1 MYKVVIV
8 DDEPIIVEGL
18 QKGIEWANWNCE
30 IVGTGSN
37 GLEGLQLVKELQP
50 DILISDIS
58 MTEYGWFGNGC
69 RCQIRIS

>member
-30 IVGTGSN
+30 IVGTGSRIRRVTI
-37 GLEGLQLVKELQP
+37 VKELQP
-50 DILISDIS
+50 DIL
-58 MTEYGWFGNGC
+58 F
-69 RCQIRIS
+69 QIYQ